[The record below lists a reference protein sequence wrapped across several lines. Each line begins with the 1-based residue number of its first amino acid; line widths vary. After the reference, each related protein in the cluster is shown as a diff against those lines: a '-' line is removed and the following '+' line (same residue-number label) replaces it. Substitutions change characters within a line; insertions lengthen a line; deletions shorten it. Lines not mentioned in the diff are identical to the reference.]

1 MKQGLLFQNAKIKS
15 REIALFGKDKMQR
28 LSDAPSIEEGV
39 KILLEGGYPAGKDY
53 IEILAAA
60 EKEAEAFFKESSV
73 EGYGLECFSVL
84 SDYHNAKVL
93 AKEAYFGV
101 SEDCFRA
108 DGLIDPTVLAEKLRK
123 EDYASLPSA
132 MRAAL
137 ERLKKKS
144 ATDSVAP
151 SEIDKALD
159 KAAFEEIA
167 ERLKTA
173 HPVVKEYFTAYADLT
188 NLATAYR
195 SRKAGVSLAEAES
208 GYLPGGEIPFSS
220 LKKVFDLGLEDGA
233 EKIALRP
240 SYKKAVEALKAGVAS
255 FEAFRENAL
264 LVPFKKARYDMF
276 SPAPIVGFYLG
287 KKREIKNVRLI
298 LTGIKNGV
306 DKEIIKV
313 RLREQYV

>member
-1 MKQGLLFQNAKIKS
+1 MFQNAKIKS
-15 REIALFGKDKMQR
+15 RESALFGKDKMQR
-28 LSDAPSIEEGV
+28 LSDAPSIEEGI

-53 IEILAAA
+53 LEILAAA

-93 AKEAYFGV
+93 AKEVFFGV
-101 SEDCFRA
+101 TADCFNA
-108 DGLIDPTVLAEKLRK
+108 DGLIDPSFLAEKIRK
-123 EDYASLPSA
+123 EDYSSLPSQ
-132 MRAAL
+132 MRAAF
-137 ERLKKKS
+137 ERFKKEI
-144 ATDSVAP
+144 ATSVIAP

-159 KAAFEEIA
+159 KAAFEDIA

-173 HPVVKEYFTAYADLT
+173 HSVVREYFVSYADLT

-195 SRKAGVSLAEAES
+195 SRKAGVSLSEAER
-208 GYLPGGEIPFSS
+208 GYLSGGEIPFSS
-220 LKKVFDLGLEDGA
+220 LKKVFELGLEEGA
-233 EKIALRP
+233 EKMLLKP
-240 SYKKAVEALKAGVAS
+240 SYKKAVAALKEGVAP
-255 FEAFRENAL
+255 FETFRENAL
-264 LVPFKKARYDMF
+264 LAPFKKARYDMF

-298 LTGIKNGV
+298 FTGIKNGV
-306 DKEIIKV
+306 DREIIKV